1 MIDDMQ
7 KRLAILVTLCTLIGY
22 LFIQFKIHQKTK
34 RFITKLVLV
43 YKWIPFIGKY
53 WAIHKS
59 GIKTFFASQKDI
71 EKYRRYHKIE
81 DYIKKNTCNSFTYIG
96 IWLSNENNRSELESA
111 ITKMLDEPNIDI
123 KLYFHNPEISL
134 ECKRWLSEYYDT
146 ENIQEKIKE
155 CVDGWIKF
163 RTSIE
168 EITRKD
174 RFHIYLHNCNIT
186 FSAFLFNI
194 DSKECNKKK
203 KIIFYDQKLY
213 KKGKEES
220 ISMEIGNSEKQSSLY
235 QRVLS
240 ICGKVINSGVTE
252 PSNTQS

>member
-1 MIDDMQ
+1 MIDDIQ
-7 KRLAILVTLCTLIGY
+7 KRLATLVTFCTLICY
-22 LFIQFKIHQKTK
+22 LFIKFKIHQKVK
-34 RFITKLVLV
+34 RFLIELTLV
-43 YKWIPFIGKY
+43 YKWIPFLGKY

-59 GIKTFFASQKDI
+59 GIRTFFASQKDI

-81 DYIKKNTCNSFTYIG
+81 DYIKKNTYNSFTYFG
-96 IWLSNENNRSELESA
+96 IWLSNEEKRVELES
-111 ITKMLDEPNIDI
+111 IIRKMLNEPNIDI

-168 EITRKD
+168 ERTKKD
-174 RFHIYLHNCNIT
+174 RFRIYLHNCNIT

-213 KKGKEES
+213 MQCKEQS
-220 ISMEIGNSEKQSSLY
+220 ISMEIGYSDKKGSLY
-235 QRVLS
+235 QRVLA
-240 ICGKVINSGVTE
+240 ICKNVIKSGVIE
-252 PSNTQS
+252 AKRLE